1 MTEYITL
8 TELWQD
14 REYQSVADIIN
25 QENWSRAR
33 LATFCAYFSKYLGR
47 EELEVLCKLL

>member
-25 QENWSRAR
+25 QENWGRPR
-33 LATFCAYFSKYLGR
+33 LAHFCAYFSKYLGR